1 MKLPPLGEQSPLVAM
16 VMVMKKVDGLN
27 WISAARS
34 VSPAIHVPYQAR
46 SATLAP
52 RPRFAAR
59 TVVSEQIA
67 AG

>member
-1 MKLPPLGEQSPLVAM
+1 M

-27 WISAARS
+27 WISSARS
-34 VSPAIHVPYQAR
+34 VSPAIHVPYQTR

-59 TVVSEQIA
+59 PA
-67 AG
+67 ASDQMGAG

>member
-1 MKLPPLGEQSPLVAM
+1 M

-34 VSPAIHVPYQAR
+34 VSPAIYVPYQAR

-59 TVVSEQIA
+59 PASTDHMA

>member
-1 MKLPPLGEQSPLVAM
+1 M

-34 VSPAIHVPYQAR
+34 VSPAIYVPYQAR

-59 TVVSEQIA
+59 PVSVDQIA

>member
-1 MKLPPLGEQSPLVAM
+1 M

-34 VSPAIHVPYQAR
+34 VSPAIHVPYQSR

-59 TVVSEQIA
+59 PAGSDQIA

>member
-1 MKLPPLGEQSPLVAM
+1 M
-16 VMVMKKVDGLN
+16 VMVMKKVVGLN

-34 VSPAIHVPYQAR
+34 VSPAIYVPYQAR

-59 TVVSEQIA
+59 PT
-67 AG
+67 AGDQMSAG